1 MEVLALAAGGQK
13 FVATQELTT
22 QTQTRNTEHILES
35 RQILHFSFFEDLMI
49 DFAKL
54 FKSQSKYFPT
64 LSNIDFM

>member
-1 MEVLALAAGGQK
+1 MRRVKEEKVK
-13 FVATQELTT
+13 
-22 QTQTRNTEHILES
+22 ES